1 MVFIPIAI
9 PFVLG
14 EYIISGRPGMTVP
27 LVPGKAL
34 MELSVCIQTF
44 LEYFHLENIMLAPAP
59 CTGIMPGNH
68 GEEGQHVKDST
79 DNQDTQRYIF
89 WFN

>member
-44 LEYFHLENIMLAPAP
+44 
-59 CTGIMPGNH
+59 
-68 GEEGQHVKDST
+68 
-79 DNQDTQRYIF
+79 
-89 WFN
+89 

>member
-1 MVFIPIAI
+1 MRPRNRHFGGVCPAAKSSAATAKRMVFIPIAI

-44 LEYFHLENIMLAPAP
+44 
-59 CTGIMPGNH
+59 
-68 GEEGQHVKDST
+68 
-79 DNQDTQRYIF
+79 
-89 WFN
+89 